1 LNSVK
6 TAFAYSLQIVV

>member
-1 LNSVK
+1 VK